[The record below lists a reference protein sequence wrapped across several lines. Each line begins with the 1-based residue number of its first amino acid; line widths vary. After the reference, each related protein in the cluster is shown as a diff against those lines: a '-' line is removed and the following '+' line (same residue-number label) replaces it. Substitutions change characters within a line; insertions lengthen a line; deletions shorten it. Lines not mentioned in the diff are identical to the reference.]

1 MQGDVTITHLL
12 QEVSYCDTITTLKEV
27 RLILLDNINTVF
39 ECPGNDELIL
49 L

>member
-1 MQGDVTITHLL
+1 MQGDVIITHLL
-12 QEVSYCDTITTLKEV
+12 HEVSYCDTITTLKEV
-27 RLILLDNINTVF
+27 RVILLDNINAVF